1 MNVEKNKTI
10 YMGDLPDNWEGLG
23 NPKNITFSVTEDCNL
38 ACKYC
43 YMTGKNHTKRM
54 SFETAK
60 KAVDYFL
67 ANRDIFDNKSVIW
80 EFIGGEPF
88 LEIDLIDKLTDY
100 IKQQMFLLDH
110 PWFNSY
116 RLSFSTNGLLYNT
129 PKVQHYIKKNLKHL
143 SIGISIDGNKIKH
156 DLQRVKP
163 DGSGSYDEVIKNVP
177 LWLKQLP
184 GGSTK
189 ATFAHA
195 DIPYLKDS
203 IISLWNLG
211 IKSVAANVV
220 FEDVWEDGDDLILEQ
235 QLKEL
240 ADYVLE
246 NRLWEEYTVRFFDP
260 HIGNPL
266 SEDEKKQNYC
276 GAGKML
282 AVDTEGNFTPC
293 VRFLGVSLSNRP
305 PIIIG
310 NADTGIDND
319 KLRPFLSLD
328 LTSQS
333 LPECVTCE
341 VASGCAWC
349 QGCNYDLADTS
360 TIYQRA
366 TYLCKM
372 HKATV
377 RANKYFWDKFE
388 KVTGLVSKRKTEGEE
403 RYMQFITSD
412 QIEPHCSYRNER
424 GTKEVMSPE
433 VFKKGIA
440 FCKKQNITPVLL
452 GIPEGL
458 VNSSYKDYLKID
470 RAGMN
475 GNDIAVYDNQV
486 DAKDSCFIANLILS
500 RKNIENFYT
509 MAKKL
514 LDEDKRINLIVDDL
528 HNWKQG
534 DLDNYQIQLEK
545 ISDYVY
551 QLFLE
556 GKEPEINGL
565 TDLWNLESMNNCD
578 AGATTFALAPNGKI
592 YACPGFYFDN
602 PDNFIGS
609 LETGFDIKNAQ
620 LYNLKNAPICS
631 KCDVYSCD
639 RCKLQNLKTTGEINT
654 PSKNQ
659 CLLNHIQRNMS
670 MNLQTK
676 LKENGYDSF
685 THVIQPIDYLDPFDL
700 IKQ

>member
-328 LTSQS
+328 LASQS

-424 GTKEVMSPE
+424 GTKEIMSPE
-433 VFKKGIA
+433 IFKKGVA
-440 FCKKQNITPVLL
+440 FCKKENITPVLL
-452 GIPEGL
+452 GIPEGV

>member
-1 MNVEKNKTI
+1 MEKNKTI

-500 RKNIENFYT
+500 SKNIENFYT

-528 HNWKQG
+528 HNWKQA
-534 DLDNYQIQLEK
+534 DLDNYQKQLEK

-578 AGATTFALAPNGKI
+578 AGVTTFALAPNGKI

-609 LETGFDIKNAQ
+609 LEAGFDIKNAQ

>member
-1 MNVEKNKTI
+1 MEKNKTI

-38 ACKYC
+38 ACRYC

-116 RLSFSTNGLLYNT
+116 RLSFSTNGLLYST

-328 LTSQS
+328 LASQS

-500 RKNIENFYT
+500 SKNIENFYT

>member
-38 ACKYC
+38 ACRYC

-67 ANRDIFDNKSVIW
+67 ANQDIFDNKSVIW

-328 LTSQS
+328 LASQS

-424 GTKEVMSPE
+424 GTKEIMSPE
-433 VFKKGIA
+433 IFKKGVA
-440 FCKKQNITPVLL
+440 FCKKENITPVLL
-452 GIPEGL
+452 GIPEGV

-528 HNWKQG
+528 HNWKQA
-534 DLDNYQIQLEK
+534 DLDNYQKQLEK

-578 AGATTFALAPNGKI
+578 AGVTTFALAPNGKI

-609 LETGFDIKNAQ
+609 LEAGFDIKNAQ

>member
-1 MNVEKNKTI
+1 MEKNKTI

>member
-1 MNVEKNKTI
+1 MEKNKTI

-500 RKNIENFYT
+500 SKNIENFYT

-578 AGATTFALAPNGKI
+578 AGVTTFALAPNGKI

>member
-1 MNVEKNKTI
+1 MEKNKTI

-578 AGATTFALAPNGKI
+578 AGVTTFALAPNGKI